1 MITAQFL
8 VTSLIVVL
16 IPGTGVIYTISVG
29 LTQKGKAGVFAA
41 IGCTLGIVPHLIAS
55 FLGLSAIMHMSAQVF
70 MVIKYAGCLYLIYL
84 AIKTWMYAGK
94 TKVEKLQNVNNTI
107 GIIWKGILLN
117 VLNPKLTLFFL
128 SFLPQFIQIDTADTN
143 MVMLLLSG
151 IFMLMTL
158 IVFVIYGLLASVI
171 SIAIQ
176 KKTAIMKNMER
187 SFAVMFAGL
196 AIKLAIP
203 EK

>member
-1 MITAQFL
+1 M
-8 VTSLIVVL
+8 VSGN
-16 IPGTGVIYTISVG
+16 PGAV
-29 LTQKGKAGVFAA
+29 Q
-41 IGCTLGIVPHLIAS
+41 
-55 FLGLSAIMHMSAQVF
+55 
-70 MVIKYAGCLYLIYL
+70 
-84 AIKTWMYAGK
+84 
-94 TKVEKLQNVNNTI
+94 VEKLQNVNNTI